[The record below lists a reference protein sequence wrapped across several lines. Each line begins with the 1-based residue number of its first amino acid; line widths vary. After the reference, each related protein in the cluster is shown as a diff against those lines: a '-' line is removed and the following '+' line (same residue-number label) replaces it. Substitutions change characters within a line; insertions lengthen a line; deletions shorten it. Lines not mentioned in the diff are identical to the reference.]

1 MKIKT
6 FNLSILYSQV
16 GNLRLGFLFI
26 LSFILFC
33 NPVDLENARDVYS
46 REFNETQI
54 LECLLKGPFCSR
66 GVNAVPIQPLVQL
79 DFTNGSLVN
88 SGPVVLNLSSQ
99 EWVPNLTTGKDG
111 DANGGINFNTNN
123 RYYSSAVG
131 EDSSLPMGAKP
142 RTMCAWIKPSQL
154 PANGSHQ
161 LVFRYG
167 STTTA
172 NASVLALSTA
182 TGNKVSFLGYG
193 YDALADYTVPLNTW
207 THLCTSYNGGN
218 TASLYVNGNLI
229 GSPTF
234 SGSGPLNT
242 VSGAFVIGTWTGSGG
257 LAYYWWG
264 DADDIRIY
272 DIALSAKQIG
282 QIYHLGIAY
291 LE

>member
-1 MKIKT
+1 MGAK
-6 FNLSILYSQV
+6 SDYWQ
-16 GNLRLGFLFI
+16 RRR
-26 LSFILFC
+26 C
-33 NPVDLENARDVYS
+33 QR
-46 REFNETQI
+46 
-54 LECLLKGPFCSR
+54 
-66 GVNAVPIQPLVQL
+66 
-79 DFTNGSLVN
+79 
-88 SGPVVLNLSSQ
+88 
-99 EWVPNLTTGKDG
+99 
-111 DANGGINFNTNN
+111 GINFNTNN

-264 DADDIRIY
+264 DADAIRIY

>member
-1 MKIKT
+1 MII
-6 FNLSILYSQV
+6 FSV
-16 GNLRLGFLFI
+16 F
-26 LSFILFC
+26 FC
-33 NPVDLENARDVYS
+33 KPSDLQNVNDVNS
-46 REFNETQI
+46 REFNETQM
-54 LECLLKGPFCSR
+54 LNCLLIGPFCTR
-66 GVNAVPIQPLVQL
+66 GVVGAPIQPLVQL

-88 SGPVVLNLSSQ
+88 SGPVVFNLSSQ

-111 DANGGINFNTNN
+111 DANGGINFDTNN
-123 RYYSSAVG
+123 RYYSSNLGQDA
-131 EDSSLPMGAKP
+131 SLPMGANP

-182 TGNKVSFLGYG
+182 TGNKVSFLGFG

-207 THLCTSYNGGN
+207 THLCASYNGGN

-242 VSGAFVIGTWTGSGG
+242 ISGAFVIGTWTGSGG
-257 LAYYWWG
+257 LPYYWWG
-264 DADDIRIY
+264 DSDAMRIY

-282 QIYHLGIAY
+282 QIYQTGIAY
-291 LE
+291 VE

>member
-1 MKIKT
+1 
-6 FNLSILYSQV
+6 
-16 GNLRLGFLFI
+16 
-26 LSFILFC
+26 
-33 NPVDLENARDVYS
+33 
-46 REFNETQI
+46 
-54 LECLLKGPFCSR
+54 
-66 GVNAVPIQPLVQL
+66 
-79 DFTNGSLVN
+79 
-88 SGPVVLNLSSQ
+88 
-99 EWVPNLTTGKDG
+99 
-111 DANGGINFNTNN
+111 
-123 RYYSSAVG
+123 
-131 EDSSLPMGAKP
+131 MGANP

-182 TGNKVSFLGYG
+182 TGNKVSFLGFG

-207 THLCTSYNGGN
+207 THLCASYNGGN

-242 VSGAFVIGTWTGSGG
+242 ISGAFVIGTWTGSGG
-257 LAYYWWG
+257 LPYYWWG
-264 DADDIRIY
+264 DSDAMRIY

-282 QIYHLGIAY
+282 QIYQTGIAY
-291 LE
+291 VE